1 MFDEIDSCTT
11 KDATQ
16 ATMESYSVVSKG
28 ESCFNDCY
36 ASFKGILSKT
46 HSSYAENFNEFR
58 VLFTKMF
65 SIDAIDF
72 NYSILNN
79 PAWQRKYKFSYD
91 KSDLT
96 TFKPFRMFKS
106 LSSIKEQM
114 KNDVG
119 PKIEK
124 EFAKMEKYYIS
135 HAKKSYSNI
144 AQQME
149 KVKQL
154 FIDKY
159 EKIIAKRIKESEEKE
174 KNLNCQLRQLR
185 ENLERLNI
193 IEQYFT

>member
-1 MFDEIDSCTT
+1 
-11 KDATQ
+11 
-16 ATMESYSVVSKG
+16 
-28 ESCFNDCY
+28 
-36 ASFKGILSKT
+36 
-46 HSSYAENFNEFR
+46 
-58 VLFTKMF
+58 
-65 SIDAIDF
+65 
-72 NYSILNN
+72 
-79 PAWQRKYKFSYD
+79 
-91 KSDLT
+91 
-96 TFKPFRMFKS
+96 
-106 LSSIKEQM
+106 M
-114 KNDVG
+114 K
-119 PKIEK
+119 
-124 EFAKMEKYYIS
+124 KYYIS

>member
-1 MFDEIDSCTT
+1 
-11 KDATQ
+11 
-16 ATMESYSVVSKG
+16 
-28 ESCFNDCY
+28 
-36 ASFKGILSKT
+36 
-46 HSSYAENFNEFR
+46 
-58 VLFTKMF
+58 
-65 SIDAIDF
+65 
-72 NYSILNN
+72 
-79 PAWQRKYKFSYD
+79 
-91 KSDLT
+91 
-96 TFKPFRMFKS
+96 
-106 LSSIKEQM
+106 M

-124 EFAKMEKYYIS
+124 EFTKMEKYYIS